1 MQTIHRYPQYI
12 QYKYSKYSKYSM
24 SRTYSMY
31 SRRKFRSHTSDN
43 MDRWKSR
50 GGKSQR
56 KERRRK
62 KKKKNKKERRRRK
75 KKEEERRSGA
85 RKGRKVAKHFVFQ
98 NNTAHAMSACGRWG
112 KRIQPPEA
120 DVSLENL
127 LYRPSCFFC
136 PLGGSGSDKDM
147 PCF

>member
-1 MQTIHRYPQYI
+1 MRI
-12 QYKYSKYSKYSM
+12 YSPANIVE
-24 SRTYSMY
+24 
-31 SRRKFRSHTSDN
+31 RRKFGSHTSDN

-62 KKKKNKKERRRRK
+62 KKKKKKERRRRK

>member
-1 MQTIHRYPQYI
+1 MEKQ
-12 QYKYSKYSKYSM
+12 
-24 SRTYSMY
+24 
-31 SRRKFRSHTSDN
+31 
-43 MDRWKSR
+43 RWDESEKR
-50 GGKSQR
+50 
-56 KERRRK
+56 
-62 KKKKNKKERRRRK
+62 N
-75 KKEEERRSGA
+75 EEERRLEKRRSQKKEGA
-85 RKGRKVAKHFVFQ
+85 GVRKGRKVAKHFVFQ

-120 DVSLENL
+120 DVSLKNL